1 MATYTNKGAAH
12 VTKEGKTVANGET
25 FVDSDT
31 DLCVKFP
38 GKFEKATDARPAGPA
53 KASGPV
59 DVTKDFPDAEAADLT
74 VEKRDGKWYIFDD
87 GEAVNEE
94 GLKKKDVNAEIAEY
108 LDGDEE

>member
-1 MATYTNKGAAH
+1 M
-12 VTKEGKTVANGET
+12 
-25 FVDSDT
+25 
-31 DLCVKFP
+31 
-38 GKFEKATDARPAGPA
+38 
-53 KASGPV
+53 